1 MFKTANNDG
10 ISRPNSRP
18 KLPFPRNGK
27 GNLNAVGREIWGMYS
42 RESQETGIPAHP
54 CRERDRVPSKQA
66 MSLWWEQNCGKSINS
81 INDQLNTPPVD
92 NSYCTNLMVIPY
104 SHKPVSPRWCG
115 YCGYLP
121 KVFTCLKNCSLPM
134 NNT

>member
-1 MFKTANNDG
+1 MGVYVSCAKNDTKRSYRG
-10 ISRPNSRP
+10 GDVLRPQARLRQECM
-18 KLPFPRNGK
+18 KF
-27 GNLNAVGREIWGMYS
+27 YS
-42 RESQETGIPAHP
+42 RILETTWQPVEEP
-54 CRERDRVPSKQA
+54 
-66 MSLWWEQNCGKSINS
+66 MSLVWWEQNCGKSINS